1 MASVTI
7 YYDRVYHLLRSPSGL
22 VRPYIEGKAREV
34 VALSKIQVGV
44 KTNALRSSITYS
56 MGPVGAE
63 ASAKVKAHDWKA
75 LLHHEGSR
83 PHNITGNLKKLSVP
97 GAGTVYYRKT
107 VRHPG
112 TKPNRYL
119 TDSLKRAIN

>member
-7 YYDRVYHLLRSPSGL
+7 YYDRVNHLLRAPTGL

-44 KTNALRSSITYS
+44 KTGALRSSISYT

-63 ASAKVKAHDWKA
+63 ASATVKASDWKA

-83 PHNITGNLKKLSVP
+83 PHTIRSSTKKLSIP
-97 GAGTVYYRKT
+97 GGGTVYYRKT
-107 VRHPG
+107 INHPG
-112 TKPNRYL
+112 TRPNRYL

>member
-7 YYDRVYHLLRSPSGL
+7 YYDRVNHLLRAPTGL
-22 VRPYIEGKAREV
+22 VRPFIESKAREV
-34 VALSKIQVGV
+34 VAYSKIQVGV
-44 KTNALRSSITYS
+44 QTGALRSSISYT

-75 LLHHEGSR
+75 LLHHEGAR
-83 PHNITGNLKKLSVP
+83 PHLITSTSKKLTIP
-97 GAGTVYYRKT
+97 RGGTVIYTKT